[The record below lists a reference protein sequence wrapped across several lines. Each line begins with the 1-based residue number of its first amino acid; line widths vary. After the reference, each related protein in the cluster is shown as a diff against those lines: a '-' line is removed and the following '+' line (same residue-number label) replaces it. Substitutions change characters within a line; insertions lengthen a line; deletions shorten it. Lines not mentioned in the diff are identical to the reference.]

1 MMKQITIALTKGDRI
16 LSDELRLLEHAGIT
30 PEENISKSRKLVF
43 ETSRPGVQLMVL
55 RGSDVPTYVEH
66 GVADVGICGK
76 DVLLEHG
83 EEGYYQ
89 PLDLGIGKCRMMVAG
104 FADEPPLPRRIK
116 IATKFVNTAKRYYA
130 ERGVQVDV
138 IKLYGA
144 MELAPIVGLAH
155 RIVDIVETGNT
166 LRANGLVPMDHICDI
181 STRVIVNKVSMKMK
195 YEGVRDLVAELEAA
209 REAM

>member
-1 MMKQITIALTKGDRI
+1 MDRVTLALTRGDRI
-16 LSDELRLLEHAGIT
+16 LADELKLLSSIGIE
-30 PEENISKSRKLVF
+30 PDENIEKSRKLVF
-43 ETSRPGVQLMVL
+43 GTSRPGVELMVL

-66 GVADVGICGK
+66 GVADIGICGK

-89 PLDLGIGKCRMMVAG
+89 PLDLKIGHCRMMVAG

-116 IATKFVNTAKRYYA
+116 VASKFVNTAKRYYA
-130 ERGVQVDV
+130 DLGIQVDV

-166 LRANGLVPMDHICDI
+166 LKANGLVPLDHICDI
-181 STRVIVNKVSMKMK
+181 STRLIVNKVSMKMK
-195 YEGVRDLVAELEAA
+195 HETVQKLVEEFAGAVEAL
-209 REAM
+209 